1 MLQSVSRRSK
11 RSPITEAFKSCRSA
25 YLSIGAISLVI
36 NLLMLTGPIF
46 MLQIYDRVLSSASVP
61 TLIVIAVFAGVLY
74 VFFALLEGIR
84 ARSLNRV
91 SQEIDA
97 QLSAASYAASLKLPL
112 RLGAQG
118 KNVDPVR
125 DLETMRQFWGGQGP
139 SAIFD
144 VPWMPVYLAIVF
156 ALHFWLG
163 ILALGGAVVI
173 LALVIAN
180 ELLSREPSRALSIMN
195 GQRSGFVNG
204 TRRNAEV
211 IRAMGM
217 NQTLVE
223 QWQRS
228 NEDYYDVQSK
238 AADRQSFFATV
249 IKALRFILQS
259 AVLGVGAWLAIKQEV
274 SPGVMIAA
282 SIITSRALAPVEQA
296 VAHWRGF
303 LASRQSR
310 TRLEQALQAMDEEE
324 PQTELP
330 LPKDNLAVENLATA
344 APGEKVLTFKGAT
357 FQLRAGDGLGVI
369 GPSGS
374 GKTSMIRALIGV
386 WPILRGSVRFD
397 GAEPTQWSEE
407 RLGAAIGYLPQD
419 VELFDGSIA
428 DNIARFSAQRQD
440 EDVLRAARMANVH
453 DLITSLP
460 DGYDTQVGDGGARL
474 SAGQR
479 QRIGLARALYGEP
492 FLVVLD
498 EPNSNLD
505 SEGEAALME
514 AIKALR
520 EKGSIVIVVAHR
532 PSAIA
537 TVDYLLVIKE
547 GQQVAFGPKDE
558 VLQKVGASVGKP
570 APVGAVAHD
579 RK

>member
-163 ILALGGAVVI
+163 VLALAGAVVI

-180 ELLSREPSRALSIMN
+180 ELLSREPSRALSMMN

-397 GAEPTQWSEE
+397 GAEPNQWSEE